1 MSIDEQHVALPKL
14 YGAPAYARAVAPV
27 ATVPRPLDPDDLPIE
42 AFMSE
47 EERAY
52 AASLPARA
60 WAPGGG
66 VVGSVN
72 GKGGHEPGNGG
83 HGGPGS
89 SGLRP
94 RQFNLRAIAG
104 KLLNGG

>member
-14 YGAPAYARAVAPV
+14 YGAPAYARPVPPV
-27 ATVPRPLDPDDLPIE
+27 AAVPRPLDPDDLPID

-66 VVGSVN
+66 VVASAN
-72 GKGGHEPGNGG
+72 GKAHRQNGQDGTGEP
-83 HGGPGS
+83 S
-89 SGLRP
+89 LRP
-94 RQFNLRAIAG
+94 RQFSLRAIAG
-104 KLLNGG
+104 KLLGGD

>member
-14 YGAPAYARAVAPV
+14 YGAPAYARPVPPV
-27 ATVPRPLDPDDLPIE
+27 AAVPRPLDPDDLPID

-47 EERAY
+47 DERAY

-66 VVGSVN
+66 VVASAN
-72 GKGGHEPGNGG
+72 GKGGHENGKGG
-83 HGGPGS
+83 HDGAGS
-89 SGLRP
+89 PGLRP
-94 RQFNLRAIAG
+94 RVFSLRAIAG
-104 KLLNGG
+104 RLLSGD

>member
-14 YGAPAYARAVAPV
+14 YGAPAYARPVPPV
-27 ATVPRPLDPDDLPIE
+27 AAVPRPLDPDDLPID

-66 VVGSVN
+66 VVASAN
-72 GKGGHEPGNGG
+72 GKGGHD
-83 HGGPGS
+83 GPGS
-89 SGLRP
+89 PGLRP
-94 RQFNLRAIAG
+94 RQFSLRAIAG
-104 KLLNGG
+104 KLLSGG